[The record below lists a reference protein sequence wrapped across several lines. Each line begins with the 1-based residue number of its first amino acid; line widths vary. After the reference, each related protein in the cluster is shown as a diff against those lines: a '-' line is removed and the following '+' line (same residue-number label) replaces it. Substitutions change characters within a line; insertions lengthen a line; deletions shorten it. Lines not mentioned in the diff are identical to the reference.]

1 VDDRDKDLTH
11 LFVRDLDEI
20 PLPARGEWRR
30 VRGRETIVRR
40 SSRYLLAAGA
50 VVAVLA
56 VALIIGLQL
65 SQRQQNAAIPSSSP
79 TPSATASASP
89 VTLPGFG
96 PSPLPS
102 ATPTSSAADGYNDDF
117 GFVVTAPTGPVTTI
131 RTESGGTR
139 RDVFDLLHPAV
150 SPDGRQIAWF
160 SAPGGGVPQEL
171 RIGAASDPSKYQL
184 IHTIGVAERGGTIV
198 WANDSSGLLYQTYSL
213 EPAPSP
219 PSPPGNPSLY
229 VIHRF
234 DMRGTTTPDVVVLT
248 SPTRGLVLE
257 PIAWDRASN
266 VAAVVETGE
275 GGFMISYDVIR
286 FNGTEAVTT
295 KTAVVPNGQML
306 AYSVVATSDAKL
318 VLDATFANGGS
329 LMWWPL
335 ADFGA
340 RQTITGARSG
350 LWRPQTHEV
359 ATIGPCTGDPACL
372 RLLNV
377 DTGASR
383 TAYGFAEP
391 NMGLRTFRPDGSAA
405 IVFAPQAPGANTY
418 DYTILPLPGGQP
430 VTFKEANGL
439 IASVRL
445 R

>member
-30 VRGRETIVRR
+30 VAGRETIVTR

-50 VVAVLA
+50 VVAVVA
-56 VALIIGLQL
+56 IALIVGLQL
-65 SQRQQNAAIPSSSP
+65 GQRQQSAAVPSASP
-79 TPSATASASP
+79 TPSASGATVVTPSASP
-89 VTLPGFG
+89 
-96 PSPLPS
+96 S
-102 ATPTSSAADGYNDDF
+102 ATRGAAGTLNDDF
-117 GFVVTAPTGPVTTI
+117 GFMVTAPQGPVTTI
-131 RTESGGTR
+131 RNESGDTR

-160 SAPGGGVPQEL
+160 SAPGGSLPQEL

-184 IHTIGVAERGGTIV
+184 IRTIGATERGGTIV
-198 WANDSSGLLYQTYSL
+198 WSNDGSGLLYQTYSL

-219 PSPPGNPSLY
+219 PSPPVNPSLY
-229 VIHRF
+229 AIHRF

-248 SPTRGLVLE
+248 SPGRGIVLE
-257 PIAWDRASN
+257 PIAWDRVAN
-266 VAAVVETGE
+266 LAAVVETGE
-275 GGFMISYDVIR
+275 GGFMISYDVIH
-286 FNGTEAVTT
+286 FTGTEAVTS

-306 AYSVVATSDAKL
+306 AFSVVATSDAKL
-318 VLDATFANGGS
+318 VLDATFADGGS
-329 LMWWPL
+329 LVWWPL

-359 ATIGPCTGDPACL
+359 ATIGACTSDPACL

-383 TAYGFAEP
+383 IAYGFAVQ
-391 NMGLRTFRPDGSAA
+391 NMGLRAFRPDGSAA

-418 DYTILPLPGGQP
+418 DYTLLPLPDGQP